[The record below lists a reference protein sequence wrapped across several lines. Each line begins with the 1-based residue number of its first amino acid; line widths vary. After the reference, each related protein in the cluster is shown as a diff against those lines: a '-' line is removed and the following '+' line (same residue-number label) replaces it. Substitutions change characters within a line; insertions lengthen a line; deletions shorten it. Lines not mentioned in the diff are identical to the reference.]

1 MDTNG
6 ESPPQTIIFGTLST
20 VGVITGVLSMN
31 GCIEG
36 TLSMPVDGIIPDTD
50 YATEADILEL
60 FDNKGA

>member
-6 ESPPQTIIFGTLST
+6 ESPPQTIFGTLST
-20 VGVITGVLSMN
+20 VGTITGVLSTK

-36 TLSMPVDGIIPDTD
+36 TLSIAPGGVIPDTD

-60 FDNKGA
+60 FNDKGA

>member
-1 MDTNG
+1 MDTN
-6 ESPPQTIIFGTLST
+6 EEPPPQIIFGTLST
-20 VGVITGVLSMN
+20 EGIITGVLSTK

-36 TLSMPVDGIIPDTD
+36 TLSIVPGGIIPDTD